1 MRLDPEHTQK
11 LAQAITT
18 NENGT
23 PEVKLD
29 IEFMRRAMDRLT
41 LWERGLFMH
50 AIMRALAAKR
60 KTIEQRV
67 ILAMFVHQDDSP

>member
-1 MRLDPEHTQK
+1 MRLDPEHAEK

-18 NENGT
+18 NENGS

-29 IEFMRRAMDRLT
+29 TEFMRRAMDRLT

-60 KTIEQRV
+60 KTVEQRV
-67 ILAMFVHQDDSP
+67 ILAMFVHQDGSP